1 MTGVRR
7 LALVG
12 AGHAHLHVIHHL
24 DRLRAAAVEPTLI
37 APRQFHYSGLATG
50 VLSGALEVAA
60 ARVDVGALAARL
72 GVAYLACE
80 ASDIDLA
87 RRRLILDDGTEHE
100 FDRLSLNV
108 GSVTRDRR
116 GLAADPGVWTAK
128 PLDRLLDLRS
138 AIERFLRARGRSPSV
153 VVAGGGPSGFEIA
166 AALAGLLERHHVVP
180 DVSLVGAASGWA
192 PAALITRLTR
202 SLARR
207 GVVVLPGEVLARA
220 GDHCV
225 LSEGA
230 QRPCD
235 MLVLATGL
243 EAAPIIAALGLP
255 VDGRGRLR
263 VTPELRSINDE
274 GVFAAGD
281 CGVIDLEPRPMAGV
295 FGVRAAPTLL
305 CNLTATAAG
314 GLEPYLPQRRWLS
327 IMDLGDGSGLALR
340 GRFWWQGRSALW
352 LKRRLDVGF
361 VARVRRT
368 A

>member
-116 GLAADPGVWTAK
+116 GLAAEPGAWTAK

-166 AALAGLLERHHVVP
+166 AALAGLLERHRVVP

-192 PAALITRLTR
+192 PAAPITRLTR

-314 GLEPYLPQRRWLS
+314 GLKPYLPQRRWLS